1 MKNNLDNECVGRTLI
16 QHANNC
22 SFYPKSSCFVW
33 RRGTMYFR
41 GLNIDLKRLI
51 REGWIH
57 NDSLS
62 KQVITKSLCA
72 GFLVVI
78 GSEIVG
84 DLRGLILR
92 SGVIVGEPA
101 A

>member
-1 MKNNLDNECVGRTLI
+1 
-16 QHANNC
+16 
-22 SFYPKSSCFVW
+22 VW

-72 GFLVVI
+72 GFLVVDRSQAMVHTYDSHFVI
-78 GSEIVG
+78 TVGSDIA
-84 DLRGLILR
+84 LY
-92 SGVIVGEPA
+92 A
-101 A
+101 N